1 MDGPKSN
8 RKKIIAGDKGDV
20 LITSYDLLRRDIDL
34 YEPKHFGYMVL
45 DEAQYIKNPKAGTS
59 KAVKIVKASHRF
71 ALTGTP
77 IENRLSELWSIF
89 DFLMPGFLYDY
100 DTFRTSYESPI
111 VNNKDEEL
119 TKRLSAMTSPFI
131 LRRKKESVL
140 KDLPDKIEEIKDT
153 VFDPA
158 QKKLYDSQ
166 LVRMKNLI
174 NMTSQEDFNKN
185 RMKILADIT
194 RLRQI
199 CCDPSLIVEDY
210 KGGSA
215 KRELLMELIE
225 EAMDGGHKMLVFSQ
239 FTSMLELIQADLD
252 EKGIPYYLITG
263 ATPKKKRLDL
273 VSAFNENDIPVF
285 LISLKAGGTGLNLI
299 GADVVIHYDPWWNA
313 AAENQATDR
322 AHRIGQK
329 SKVSVYK
336 LIVRDTIEE
345 KIVKMQQEKQDLADE
360 ILNGEGTSFFNLSK
374 DELLDLL
381 Q

>member
-1 MDGPKSN
+1 M
-8 RKKIIAGDKGDV
+8 
-20 LITSYDLLRRDIDL
+20 
-34 YEPKHFGYMVL
+34 
-45 DEAQYIKNPKAGTS
+45 
-59 KAVKIVKASHRF
+59 
-71 ALTGTP
+71 
-77 IENRLSELWSIF
+77 
-89 DFLMPGFLYDY
+89 
-100 DTFRTSYESPI
+100 
-111 VNNKDEEL
+111 NNKDEEL

-140 KDLPDKIEEIKDT
+140 KDLPDKIEEIRYT
-153 VFDPA
+153 AFDSA